1 MIAYIFVA
9 KVNCFRFLTDND
21 DVSSIS
27 GSESDSST
35 DEDKSGVGPSRD
47 EELTK
52 TIRHPKIF
60 FVNKENQVISLYR
73 CLLHGKE
80 VLPGI

>member
-1 MIAYIFVA
+1 VKDDF
-9 KVNCFRFLTDND
+9 NLTMNVFFTDD

-35 DEDKSGVGPSRD
+35 EEEKSKGGSYRD
-47 EELTK
+47 LELTK
-52 TIRHPKIF
+52 IVRHPKIF
-60 FVNKENQVISLYR
+60 FVNKENQVISIYR

-80 VLPGI
+80 VYCLK